1 MQKAHRLII
10 DIGNT
15 RVKYY
20 ADKLYAS
27 VDELP
32 QKQSYAVNII
42 ASAKPEDVIAELK
55 SKLTIESIGIFD
67 PLKQDYLTGVYPGIG
82 ADRAAKLI
90 GALEMFPDRDVVVI
104 DFGTA
109 TNMSVASKDKK
120 FLGGFISLGLQASLQ
135 ALGKNCA
142 ALADFSDQEPL
153 GLDLAHSTQDAILAG
168 TYSGHLAMVD
178 EWLTIAEGLC
188 SNDVVKICI
197 GGDAKYF
204 ANLFDQV
211 VDEREIL
218 SKSMEVLT
226 LFQSSR

>member
-20 ADKLYAS
+20 ADKLFSS

-32 QKQSYAVNII
+32 QNQSYKVNII
-42 ASAKPEDVIAELK
+42 ASSEPDEVIKELEAKLK
-55 SKLTIESIGIFD
+55 IENLEIFD
-67 PLKQDYLTGVYPGIG
+67 PQQQDYLTGVYPGLG
-82 ADRAAKLI
+82 ADRVAKLI
-90 GALEMFPDRDVVVI
+90 GALEKFPGSDVIVV

-109 TNMSVASKDKK
+109 TNMSVASKDRK

-135 ALGKNCA
+135 ALGKNCQ
-142 ALADFSDQEPL
+142 ALDDLSDEQPL
-153 GLDLAHSTQDAILAG
+153 ALDLAQSTQDAILAG

-178 EWLTIAEGLC
+178 EWLEAAQGLC

-204 ANLFDQV
+204 ANLFDHIV
-211 VDEREIL
+211 EDNEL
-218 SKSMEVLT
+218 
-226 LFQSSR
+226 LFAAMTALNEPSLA